1 MAYYNTNNET
11 GEELQA
17 SREQSSKQKTEVLA
31 VFQTY
36 PTTPLSPDEVHQF
49 IKENSAIPNSILW
62 PITSIRRAV
71 SDLTKEGELFKT
83 NTKKMGSY
91 GKRVHCWVVQC
102 PHNNTT
108 FKTVDDDKGMYL
120 EEEIC
125 TDCDQTINSTIQEK
139 LWYERTLAINTLV

>member
-36 PTTPLSPDEVHQF
+36 RTTPLTPDEVHKF
-49 IKENSAIPNSILW
+49 IRENSEIPDSVLW
-62 PITSIRRAV
+62 PITSIRRAI

-83 NTKKMGSY
+83 NKKKMGSY
-91 GKRVHCWVVQC
+91 GKRVHCWVVKC
-102 PHNNTT
+102 PHDETT
-108 FKTVDDDKGMYL
+108 FKTIAQEYNSSWDGWDYIQIS
-120 EEEIC
+120 EEIC
-125 TDCDQTINSTIQEK
+125 IICDQTVQRV
-139 LWYERTLAINTLV
+139 LMP